1 MQLFNGFLNVVI
13 LSLFAIT
20 LIALIIAIYQC
31 LKSFRIER
39 LKNELA
45 IKRSYAEIFISSL
58 NGKFDRELVKSQ
70 LIDAF
75 KKEKIPFEFE
85 EIDKLIEAAKQDYLG
100 GN

>member
-1 MQLFNGFLNVVI
+1 MQLFNNVANIII
-13 LSLFAIT
+13 LALFGILLFA
-20 LIALIIAIYQC
+20 LLFAIYQC

-45 IKRSYAEIFISSL
+45 IKRSYAEIFISSS
-58 NGKFDRELVKSQ
+58 NRFDRELVKSQ

-100 GN
+100 GK

>member
-1 MQLFNGFLNVVI
+1 MQLFNNVANFII
-13 LSLFAIT
+13 LALFGIL

-31 LKSFRIER
+31 LRAFKVER
-39 LKNELA
+39 LKNELI
-45 IKRSYAEIFISSL
+45 IKRSYAEIFISSS
-58 NGKFDRELVKSQ
+58 NRFDRELVKSQ

-75 KKEKIPFEFE
+75 KKEKIPFNHE